1 MKTTITYEGTD
12 EECLNAI
19 HGPSLLV
26 ADLKAQLSVAEDEA
40 KTVQIQHDFVIAKL
54 ENEHINKK
62 AQIRFEYE
70 ITISQLK
77 HDVSALMERVKIEM
91 TQLDKVNAELAALK
105 KEHEEL
111 KTNYRELNEAA
122 LNENVTLASSV
133 QVKPAMSYPA
143 SLLEGEEKLRKFLK
157 NALEATS
164 GSGWQT
170 MLKHKFYMGFSQQE
184 CDNLVE
190 WVFGSR

>member
-19 HGPSLLV
+19 HGPFLLV
-26 ADLKAQLSVAEDEA
+26 ADLSAQLSVAEDEA

-54 ENEHINKK
+54 EK
-62 AQIRFEYE
+62 
-70 ITISQLK
+70 
-77 HDVSALMERVKIEM
+77 
-91 TQLDKVNAELAALK
+91 
-105 KEHEEL
+105 EL